1 MWSALHSPVLP
12 WLSHIART
20 IPLQR
25 CTGPKHKTMLVACGR
40 GEDGTEF
47 SPFAS
52 VLGAAEAE
60 RCQAGHVA
68 LPALLRPEAPIL
80 CAPTRKNAARSE
92 SQVLRRGE
100 SVPSRGWR
108 DIGPAGTVRHLLY
121 CPKSSMPRF
130 DWVLCPIPEGLIHK
144 PGLFLQNRQHFFVN
158 GAGQLSGFSRFGCYF
173 DCSCKH
179 GKRSF
184 RLLRRVKGTS
194 RSVRGDH

>member
-1 MWSALHSPVLP
+1 MTDLSLLQRKPWSPHISSSWGYGRVYPLFSHMWSALHSPVLP

-68 LPALLRPEAPIL
+68 LPAP
-80 CAPTRKNAARSE
+80 
-92 SQVLRRGE
+92 
-100 SVPSRGWR
+100 SVPISDRMVKYWN
-108 DIGPAGTVRHLLY
+108 ALKCVT
-121 CPKSSMPRF
+121 
-130 DWVLCPIPEGLIHK
+130 
-144 PGLFLQNRQHFFVN
+144 
-158 GAGQLSGFSRFGCYF
+158 SGFRSPPLRSRLRKSLPYRIQP
-173 DCSCKH
+173 DPDSTAQYKN
-179 GKRSF
+179 KEESF
-184 RLLRRVKGTS
+184 QKMQPP
-194 RSVRGDH
+194 